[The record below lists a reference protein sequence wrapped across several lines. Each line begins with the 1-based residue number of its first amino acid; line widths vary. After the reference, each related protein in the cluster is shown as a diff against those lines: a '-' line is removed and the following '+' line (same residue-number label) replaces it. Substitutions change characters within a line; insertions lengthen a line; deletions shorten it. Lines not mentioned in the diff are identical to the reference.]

1 MTYLCA
7 WYDRSGLH
15 VLDHRDV
22 IELAKQVQDMERR
35 GFVATTEPTDEQRRR
50 IWERVRAY
58 INADASEESARLRV
72 ENATLRRELA
82 AANELREHYEQMLK
96 ERIGVDDGFSGR
108 RP

>member
-22 IELAKQVQDMERR
+22 LELARQVEAMEAR
-35 GFVATTEPTDEQRRR
+35 GLTPTTEPTDEQRRR

-58 INADASEESARLRV
+58 INADASSEIAQMRAEMR
-72 ENATLRRELA
+72 TLRRELA
-82 AANELREHYEQMLK
+82 AANELRDHYEQMLK
-96 ERIGVDDGFSGR
+96 ERIGTEHGYRAGT
-108 RP
+108 

>member
-50 IWERVRAY
+50 IWERVQSF
-58 INADASEESARLRV
+58 INADASSEIAQMRAEMR
-72 ENATLRRELA
+72 TLRRELA
-82 AANELREHYEQMLK
+82 AANELRDHYEQMLK
-96 ERIGVDDGFSGR
+96 ERIGTENGYR
-108 RP
+108 